1 MTLADVVTPDVE
13 RLAVALG
20 PAARVAYAPP
30 NIFPMSAP
38 DFVPERSIRPRGPRG
53 ERLSIYLHVPF
64 CNYHCNFCFYATF
77 VRTPREQ
84 MERYVD
90 AVVRELEWLEP
101 GTRLSQLYVGG
112 GTPTT
117 LPPELLDRLLTTVF
131 ARTHGQ
137 DQPHTVECS
146 PESVTDGHVDVLRKH
161 GIGRVS
167 MGIQTMSEQ
176 VLGTVERSHNAHQA
190 VEACDRLVDAG
201 LMVNTDLIY
210 GLPGLTEEDFARDF
224 ATAVEHGV
232 HTVTAYNLRVNERT
246 PVAKA
251 VADEE
256 RLELARLV
264 RWRAVVS
271 ASAQQLNFV
280 QTRWHTFRRLEGD
293 SPAQALAEGFEDL
306 TGQGEQFSAGLSAR
320 SRLDNVIYRN
330 HRGFKQYVERI
341 ERGESPADE
350 VFPLSEEGLKTR
362 FLALSIGDGKA
373 LERAAY
379 EEHFGCSFD
388 DDFRGTLK
396 RLIDHGLIED
406 DGVRVELTETGKL
419 VYDLVLLAFYPE
431 APRKL
436 IQERQE
442 ERLTAR

>member
-137 DQPHTVECS
+137 DQPH
-146 PESVTDGHVDVLRKH
+146 
-161 GIGRVS
+161 
-167 MGIQTMSEQ
+167 
-176 VLGTVERSHNAHQA
+176 TVERSHNAHQA

-379 EEHFGCSFD
+379 EERFG
-388 DDFRGTLK
+388 
-396 RLIDHGLIED
+396 
-406 DGVRVELTETGKL
+406 
-419 VYDLVLLAFYPE
+419 
-431 APRKL
+431 
-436 IQERQE
+436 
-442 ERLTAR
+442 